1 VSKVATSQSGMF
13 ERREGAATFNY
24 NNLDSIFGQCNI
36 LSIFSFLFK
45 MQEKWDMQHWGSD
58 DCLAE
63 RPKKLKNN
71 YLKNNFQS

>member
-13 ERREGAATFNY
+13 ESREGAATFNY
-24 NNLDSIFGQCNI
+24 NNIDSIFGQCNKK
-36 LSIFSFLFK
+36 FCQFFFLFK

-63 RPKKLKNN
+63 RPKKLKN
-71 YLKNNFQS
+71 